1 MYLVLNYTCSSSHFH
16 SVMYACFRIL
26 FHTPFVCAHFICRFN
41 PVKGS
46 EIKHN
51 IAFLI
56 RLAKDDQ
63 APSCSKLS
71 EFPTRSEFSA
81 CLEGGFGQVDLGRG
95 GASAGVTWVCLEAVS
110 FLFLS
115 KPLTSALTV
124 FQDHHHSSVH
134 DGPQEIPPG

>member
-1 MYLVLNYTCSSSHFH
+1 MYLVLNYTCSSHFH

-26 FHTPFVCAHFICRFN
+26 FHTPFICTHFISRFN

-51 IAFLI
+51 IAFLL
-56 RLAKDDQ
+56 RLAKDDK

-81 CLEGGFGQVDLGRG
+81 GLEGGFGQVDLGRG
-95 GASAGVTWVCLEAVS
+95 GGFCGCDLGLSRSGFPPVPQQASHASPHCVS
-110 FLFLS
+110 GS
-115 KPLTSALTV
+115 P
-124 FQDHHHSSVH
+124 
-134 DGPQEIPPG
+134 PQRRA